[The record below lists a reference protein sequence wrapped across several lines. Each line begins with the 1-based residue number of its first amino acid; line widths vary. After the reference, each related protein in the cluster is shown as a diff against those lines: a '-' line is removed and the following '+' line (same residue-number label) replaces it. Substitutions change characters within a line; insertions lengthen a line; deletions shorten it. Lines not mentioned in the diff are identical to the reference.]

1 MPWGDAVSSFSMG
14 AVQPASLGAK
24 RGVTSNKN
32 LLCGIMVN
40 DCMEAGALQG
50 ETRLNTNMNF

>member
-24 RGVTSNKN
+24 HGVTSNKN

-50 ETRLNTNMNF
+50 EKLL

>member
-1 MPWGDAVSSFSMG
+1 MPGLASQWCSAASSVM
-14 AVQPASLGAK
+14 LGAK

-32 LLCGIMVN
+32 LLSGIMVN